1 MIQVEES
8 EPMTLGDAR
17 VTADCIVLIRDP
29 DNQYDVE
36 GRGGV
41 IKELRHDGFH
51 SYERQYD
58 SEQRCDW
65 EPGRHIVLQHLQQV
79 DYKHK
84 DLVV

>member
-1 MIQVEES
+1 LGKVTIPNWYAP

-36 GRGGV
+36 GRSGV

-51 SYERQYD
+51 S
-58 SEQRCDW
+58 
-65 EPGRHIVLQHLQQV
+65 
-79 DYKHK
+79 
-84 DLVV
+84 